1 MTHHQLAL
9 PYDVITP
16 DFISMHPSESLTNYA
31 KRFGQYL
38 VNANIVDLHRPLFV
52 GGYSFGSAIAQ
63 ELALDLPARGVLIIG
78 GLLHYSDIKPFIR
91 FFGHYI
97 SGWLPSWVYR
107 ASEPFVPLVM
117 KIVSGIPRD
126 DIELARVMY
135 HELPS
140 NFFRRGYQALA
151 RWRGC
156 DLPLPMLRIHGELDQ
171 IILCPKTAKDVI
183 VIKNKKHLIGHAAP
197 QRVNEE
203 IEKFIDGV
211 MAVTTHGATE

>member
-38 VNANIVDLHRPLFV
+38 VNAKIVDLKRPLFV

-97 SGWLPSWVYR
+97 SGWLPAWVYR
-107 ASEPFVPLVM
+107 ASEPFVPVVM
-117 KIVSGIPRD
+117 RLVSGIPHD
-126 DIELARVMY
+126 DIKLARVMY

-140 NFFRRGYQALA
+140 NLFRRGYQALA

-156 DLPLPMLRIHGELDQ
+156 DLQLPMLRMHGEHDQ
-171 IILCPKTAKDVI
+171 IILCPESTKDVI
-183 VIKNKKHLIGHAAP
+183 VIKDKKHLIGHAAP
-197 QRVNEE
+197 QIVNDE
-203 IEKFIDGV
+203 IEKFIESV
-211 MAVTTHGATE
+211 MSKSTQDASK